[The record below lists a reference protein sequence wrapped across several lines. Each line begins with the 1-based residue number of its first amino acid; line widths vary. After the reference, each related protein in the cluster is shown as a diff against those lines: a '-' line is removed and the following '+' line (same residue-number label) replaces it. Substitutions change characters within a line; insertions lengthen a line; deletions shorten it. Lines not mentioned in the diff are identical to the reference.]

1 MKKILAILTVLI
13 LTAGMMF
20 AEPASSSGATA
31 IAVYTSIGPVIPAFQ
46 LLYRTN
52 ATNAD
57 GKPFGTESSYTLP
70 QAFSTNLDLSKEDV
84 TAEFYAVIASGARQ
98 NADYLLTFEAGAFDT
113 KSNKVNKPTACSD
126 STLEDSIDQQYA
138 TYVSASEI
146 SSATGSSSQS
156 AKISL
161 NGSALVAE
169 QVRLL
174 KFVATWTKDTTI
186 DAGTYSA
193 DVTMTVSSL

>member
-20 AEPASSSGATA
+20 ADSAPSAGTA
-31 IAVYTSIGPVIPAFQ
+31 VIELSALVGEIVPSFQ
-46 LLYRTN
+46 LMYKTN

-84 TAEFYAVIASGARQ
+84 TAEFYAVIARGANQ
-98 NADYLLTFEAGAFDT
+98 IADYLLTFEAGAFDT
-113 KSNKVNKPTACSD
+113 KSNKVNKPTVCSD
-126 STLEDSIDQQYA
+126 STLVDSIDQQFA
-138 TYVSASEI
+138 DNVTASDI
-146 SSATGSSSQS
+146 SSATGSNSQS

-161 NGSALVAE
+161 FGTIAAE

-174 KFVATWTKDTTI
+174 RFVATWTKDTTI

>member
-20 AEPASSSGATA
+20 ADPSQANGTA
-31 IAVYTSIGPVIPAFQ
+31 VIDIRTSIGELVPAFQ
-46 LLYRTN
+46 LMYRTN
-52 ATNAD
+52 ATNPD
-57 GKPFGTESSYTLP
+57 GKPFGTESSHTLP
-70 QAFSTNLDLSKEDV
+70 QAFSTGLDLSKEDV
-84 TAEFYAVIASGARQ
+84 TAEFYAVIARGARQ
-98 NADYLLTFEAGAFDT
+98 YADYLLTFEAGAFDT

-126 STLEDSIDQQYA
+126 SVLVDSIDQQYA
-138 TYVSASEI
+138 DSLAASEI
-146 SSATGSSSQS
+146 SSATGSNSQS

-161 NGSALVAE
+161 NGSIVAE

-174 KFVATWTKDTTI
+174 RFVATWTKDTTI

>member
-20 AEPASSSGATA
+20 AEPSDAEGTA
-31 IAVYTSIGPVIPAFQ
+31 AIIVKTTITEVIPSFQ
-46 LLYRTN
+46 LMYKTN
-52 ATNAD
+52 STNPD

-70 QAFSTNLDLSKEDV
+70 QTFSTGMDITKQDV
-84 TAEFYAVIASGARQ
+84 TAEFYAIIAQGARQ
-98 NADYLLTFEAGAFDT
+98 TADYLLTFEAGAFDT
-113 KSNKVNKPTACSD
+113 KTNKVSKPTACSD
-126 STLEDSIDQQYA
+126 SVLVDSIDQQYA
-138 TYVSASEI
+138 GKLAASDI
-146 SSATGSSSQS
+146 TATTGSNSQS

-161 NGSALVAE
+161 SGAIVAE
-169 QVRLL
+169 QIRLL
-174 KFVATWTKDTTI
+174 RFVATWTKDTTI

>member
-20 AEPASSSGATA
+20 ADPSQSTGTAAVDITASIGA
-31 IAVYTSIGPVIPAFQ
+31 IAPAFQ

-52 ATNAD
+52 STNPEVERF
-57 GKPFGTESSYTLP
+57 GKESSYTLP
-70 QAFSTNLDLSKEDV
+70 QAFSTGLDLSKEDV
-84 TAEFYAVIASGARQ
+84 TAEFYAVIARGARQ
-98 NADYLLTFEAGAFDT
+98 NADYLLIFEAGAFDT
-113 KSNKVNKPTACSD
+113 KSNKISKPTVCSD
-126 STLEDSIDQQYA
+126 STLVDSIDQQYSDSVA
-138 TYVSASEI
+138 ASDI
-146 SSATGSSSQS
+146 SSATGSNSQS
-156 AKISL
+156 AKITL
-161 NGSALVAE
+161 NGVIAAE

>member
-20 AEPASSSGATA
+20 ADPSQANGTGAIDI
-31 IAVYTSIGPVIPAFQ
+31 IATIGPVVPAFQ
-46 LLYRTN
+46 LMFKTN
-52 ATNAD
+52 ATNPD
-57 GKPFGTESSYTLP
+57 GKSFGTESEYTLP
-70 QAFSTNLDLSKEDV
+70 QAFSTGLDLSKEDV
-84 TAEFYAVIASGARQ
+84 TAEFYAVIARGARQ
-98 NADYLLTFEAGAFDT
+98 NAEYLLTFEAGAFDT

-126 STLEDSIDQQYA
+126 STLVDSIDQQYA
-138 TYVSASEI
+138 GTLSASDI
-146 SSATGSSSQS
+146 SSATDSNSQS

-161 NGSALVAE
+161 YGAIVAE

>member
-20 AEPASSSGATA
+20 ADPSQATGATCIA
-31 IAVYTSIGPVIPAFQ
+31 IKASLGEVIPAFQ

-52 ATNAD
+52 ATNPD
-57 GKPFGTESSYTLP
+57 GKTFGTESSYTLP
-70 QAFSTNLDLSKEDV
+70 QAFSTGLDLSKEDV
-84 TAEFYAVIASGARQ
+84 TAEFYAVIARGARQ
-98 NADYLLTFEAGAFDT
+98 TADYLLTFEAGAFDT

-126 STLEDSIDQQYA
+126 STLVESIEQQYA
-138 TYVSASEI
+138 DSVSASDI
-146 SSATGSSSQS
+146 SSATGSNSQS

-161 NGSALVAE
+161 NGNVIVAE

-174 KFVATWTKDTTI
+174 RFVATWTKDTTI

>member
-13 LTAGMMF
+13 LATGMMF
-20 AEPASSSGATA
+20 ADPSVSNGTAAVDITAT
-31 IAVYTSIGPVIPAFQ
+31 IGPAVPAFQ
-46 LLYRTN
+46 LLYKTN
-52 ATNAD
+52 ATNAE
-57 GKPFGTESSYTLP
+57 GEPFGTESSYTLP

-84 TAEFYAVIASGARQ
+84 TAEFYAVIARGVRQ
-98 NADYLLTFEAGAFDT
+98 YADYLLTFEAGAFDT
-113 KSNKVNKPTACSD
+113 KSNKVNKPTVCSE
-126 STLEDSIDQQYA
+126 STLVDSIDQQYA
-138 TYVSASEI
+138 DAVSASDI
-146 SSATGSSSQS
+146 SSATGSNSQS

-161 NGSALVAE
+161 NGTIVAE

>member
-13 LTAGMMF
+13 LATGMMF
-20 AEPASSSGATA
+20 ADPSVSNGTAAVDITAT
-31 IAVYTSIGPVIPAFQ
+31 IGPAVPAFQ
-46 LLYRTN
+46 LLYKTN
-52 ATNAD
+52 ATNAE

-84 TAEFYAVIASGARQ
+84 TAEFYAVIARGVRQ
-98 NADYLLTFEAGAFDT
+98 YADYLLTFEAGAFDT
-113 KSNKVNKPTACSD
+113 KSNKVNKPTVCSE
-126 STLEDSIDQQYA
+126 STLVDSIDQQYA
-138 TYVSASEI
+138 DAVSASDI
-146 SSATGSSSQS
+146 SSATGSNSQS

-161 NGSALVAE
+161 NGTIVAE

>member
-20 AEPASSSGATA
+20 ADSSQAGD
-31 IAVYTSIGPVIPAFQ
+31 TSSMLVLTTITQGVPAFQ
-46 LLYRTN
+46 LLYRTY
-52 ATNAD
+52 ATNAEHNQ
-57 GKPFGTESSYTLP
+57 FGTESSYTLP
-70 QAFSTNLDLSKEDV
+70 QAFSTGLDLSKEDV
-84 TAEFYAVIASGARQ
+84 TAEFYAVIARGARQ

-126 STLEDSIDQQYA
+126 STLVDSIDQQYA
-138 TYVSASEI
+138 GNVTASDI
-146 SSATGSSSQS
+146 SSATGSNSQS

-161 NGSALVAE
+161 SGAIVAE